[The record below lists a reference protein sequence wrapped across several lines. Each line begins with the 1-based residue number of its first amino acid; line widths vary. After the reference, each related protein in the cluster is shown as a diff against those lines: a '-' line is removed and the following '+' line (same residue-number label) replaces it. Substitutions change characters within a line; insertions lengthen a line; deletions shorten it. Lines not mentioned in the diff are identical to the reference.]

1 MNEKKTSDAECAKS
15 SSGRRVFK
23 IIGGVALVLV
33 ATGIITQFRDIRRY
47 INMMRM

>member
-1 MNEKKTSDAECAKS
+1 VKEKKTSEAECATS
-15 SSGRRVFK
+15 TGHRVWK